1 MQNTHKG
8 FTMVEL
14 LIVIFIIGILAQG
27 IMLSNT
33 SATESAE
40 ASAIITDL
48 RNMKS
53 AAFMFYADRM
63 GDINVTHG
71 DIDYLKPYM
80 QNPVK
85 FSGGSSN
92 PYKFV
97 IQTGSDATWWV
108 GYDLAQSNKSKQ
120 VYKKLADKADSIG
133 LYKDTNYDS
142 DNFFT
147 ADDSQVWLVA
157 R

>member
-8 FTMVEL
+8 FTLVEL
-14 LIVIFIIGILAQG
+14 LIVIFIIGVLAPG
-27 IMLSNT
+27 IMISSA
-33 SATESAE
+33 SATASAE

-53 AAFMFYADRM
+53 AAFMFYADRI
-63 GDINVTHG
+63 GDLNVTQG
-71 DIDYLKPYM
+71 NIDYLKPYIH
-80 QNPVK
+80 NPAK

-97 IQTGSDATWWV
+97 IQTGSNATWWV
-108 GYDLAQSNKSKQ
+108 GYDLVQGRKSKQ
-120 VYKKLADKADSIG
+120 VYKKLADRADSIG
-133 LYKDTNYDS
+133 LYKDTNYDN